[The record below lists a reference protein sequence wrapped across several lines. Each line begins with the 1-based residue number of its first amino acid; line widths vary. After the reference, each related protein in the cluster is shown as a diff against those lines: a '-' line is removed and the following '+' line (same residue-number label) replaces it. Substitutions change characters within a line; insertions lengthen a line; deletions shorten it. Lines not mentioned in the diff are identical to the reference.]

1 MRSRRRSVARA
12 ARVARRRPSRPWHNA
27 VVLVDALGTPHPPA
41 GAGARIVSLVPSIT
55 ELLFE
60 LGLGPQVVGRTS
72 FCVHP
77 RDAVRGVPAVGG
89 TKDVRLDAVRA
100 LAPTHVIVN
109 IDENLAEAAEALRAF
124 VPHVVVTHP
133 NAPEDNLTLFRLV
146 GGVFDRAGRAEVL
159 AAGLQ
164 RELDAC
170 AAIEWPRERVL
181 YLIWQDPWMTV
192 ASDTYIARTLARVG
206 WEAAHGP
213 GGTHGA
219 ARYPVLAD
227 LDTEIRRVDRVLLST
242 EPYRFRERHAREVR
256 ARWPG
261 VAVELIDGEMTSWYG
276 PRAIAG
282 LAYLRERRRSSIA
295 ASAM

>member
-1 MRSRRRSVARA
+1 MAAGRSG
-12 ARVARRRPSRPWHNA
+12 PWHNQ
-27 VVLVDALGTPHPPA
+27 VVLIDALGTPHPPA

-109 IDENLAEAAEALRAF
+109 IDENLAETAEALLAF

-133 NAPEDNLTLFRLV
+133 NAPEDNLTLFRLM

-213 GGTHGA
+213 GGTRGA

-227 LDTEIRRVDRVLLST
+227 LDA

-261 VAVELIDGEMTSWYG
+261 VPVELIDGEMTSWYG